1 MKKFGTW
8 SGIIAVSLVGSL
20 TASTY
25 SVASAEEF
33 DTHAQRCNLQADI
46 DPDLKIGSCTWLLN
60 SGQLDNGGNATVFMI
75 RGDAYNAKNDIDR
88 AISDLDQATRLDPNF
103 FFAFFF
109 RALLHE
115 RKRDYARAIEDL
127 DRALLIDPDVP
138 YGYRRRGAVWAAV
151 NNYERAIADY
161 KESIRLDPDSRNQY
175 EVYND
180 LAWLYATARDRRFR
194 NATEAVDLAQK
205 AVALNDTDPA
215 IHDTLAAAYV
225 EADRPDDALVSYRR
239 AMELGGES
247 HVRRYQ
253 EDLKK
258 KGHYLGQIDGQI
270 NPLMDAAL
278 SACVAARCQLN
289 VD

>member
-8 SGIIAVSLVGSL
+8 GGLIAVSLVGSL

-25 SVASAEEF
+25 SVALAEEF
-33 DTHAQRCNLQADI
+33 DTHAQRCNLLAEI

-60 SGQLDNGGNATVFMI
+60 SGQLDNDGNATAFMI
-75 RGDAYNAKNDIDR
+75 RGDAYSVKNDVDR
-88 AISDLDQATRLDPNF
+88 AISDLDQATRLNPNSPF
-103 FFAFFF
+103 SFFF

-115 RKRDYARAIEDL
+115 RKRDFARAIEDF
-127 DRALLIDPDVP
+127 DRVLLIDPGNP
-138 YGYRRRGAVWAAV
+138 YVYKHRGAVWAAL

-175 EVYND
+175 KVYNA

-205 AVALNDTDPA
+205 AVALNDTEPA

-225 EADRPDDALVSYRR
+225 EAGRPNDALASYRR

-247 HVRRYQ
+247 WVRRYQ

-258 KGHYLGQIDGQI
+258 KGHYLGPIDGRI

-278 SACVAARCQLN
+278 SACVAARCQLH